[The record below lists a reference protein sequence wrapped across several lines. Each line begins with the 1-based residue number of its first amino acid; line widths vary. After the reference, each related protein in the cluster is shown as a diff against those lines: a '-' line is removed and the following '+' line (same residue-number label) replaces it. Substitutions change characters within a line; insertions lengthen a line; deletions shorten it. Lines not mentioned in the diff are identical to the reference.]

1 MGHLFVAQGDL
12 TRLAC
17 DVILIACDSRLNVS
31 RVWSRILPKDLPPG
45 DGDWLR
51 LPDNGGSN
59 VVDLGNH
66 AGRDVRA
73 YVALEDEATPADIV
87 RRLWSAIDVV
97 STRLIPSGGRV
108 RPLIGVPLPG
118 VGSGGLRGRRGEVID
133 ALLELHRAAPGSCDI
148 ALVLWDRRDFAAI
161 QTRRDA
167 SGRDW
172 PDLTPELLAEA
183 DRLGE
188 LARQGQ
194 LSLFLGAGV
203 SRPAGLPDWNELL
216 SRLAEAA
223 GLPEPAVGVEPEV
236 AATAI
241 RAELGDRYH
250 AVLTQLLDVD
260 HHAVG
265 HAIIA
270 SLRVPQMVT
279 TNFDSCL
286 ELAMDH
292 VTHRQ
297 YRVLARELAQGGTP
311 WLLKLNGDIKVPES
325 VVLTSLD
332 FERHEKEGQALRGVV
347 QTLLLTSHLLFV
359 GYSLREKSFLDLAAE
374 VTRVRQK
381 ALSPDH
387 TSAGSALSLTRKPGD
402 LNVDHQDLI
411 LVSMNGR
418 SFEEGARVLE
428 IFLDRLC
435 WKAASS
441 DEWAAQYLLDVDY
454 ATGLTDS
461 EKSLRNALRTFLKTV
476 DMKAKS
482 SAGWPTIAKAL
493 RNLGADPES

>member
-1 MGHLFVAQGDL
+1 
-12 TRLAC
+12 
-17 DVILIACDSRLNVS
+17 
-31 RVWSRILPKDLPPG
+31 
-45 DGDWLR
+45 
-51 LPDNGGSN
+51 
-59 VVDLGNH
+59 
-66 AGRDVRA
+66 
-73 YVALEDEATPADIV
+73 
-87 RRLWSAIDVV
+87 
-97 STRLIPSGGRV
+97 
-108 RPLIGVPLPG
+108 
-118 VGSGGLRGRRGEVID
+118 
-133 ALLELHRAAPGSCDI
+133 
-148 ALVLWDRRDFAAI
+148 
-161 QTRRDA
+161 
-167 SGRDW
+167 
-172 PDLTPELLAEA
+172 
-183 DRLGE
+183 
-188 LARQGQ
+188 
-194 LSLFLGAGV
+194 
-203 SRPAGLPDWNELL
+203 
-216 SRLAEAA
+216 
-223 GLPEPAVGVEPEV
+223 
-236 AATAI
+236 
-241 RAELGDRYH
+241 
-250 AVLTQLLDVD
+250 
-260 HHAVG
+260 
-265 HAIIA
+265 
-270 SLRVPQMVT
+270 MVT